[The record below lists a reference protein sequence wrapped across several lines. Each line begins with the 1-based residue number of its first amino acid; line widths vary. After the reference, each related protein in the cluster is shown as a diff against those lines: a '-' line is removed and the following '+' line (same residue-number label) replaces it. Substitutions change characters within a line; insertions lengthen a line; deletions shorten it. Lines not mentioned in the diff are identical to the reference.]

1 LDYLNKTIGLN
12 PFFGDIYFYKGRMLF
27 EMFQIPDAIEQFK
40 NALNHSFNLKDS
52 VIMKSEIL
60 FSLYNSY
67 IQTNDNDNA
76 TQVYKEYVKQ
86 KRKEELE
93 NI

>member
-1 LDYLNKTIGLN
+1 
-12 PFFGDIYFYKGRMLF
+12 
-27 EMFQIPDAIEQFK
+27 
-40 NALNHSFNLKDS
+40 
-52 VIMKSEIL
+52 MKSEIL